1 MIHVKEKSIKS
12 DVSDRIIKQL
22 SHFKELSFSDL
33 ISILDTS
40 APTLSRHLKLLSDM
54 DVLIFESRGREKYYK
69 LTPHVLE
76 RFDTKLNIISENYR
90 FYFETEIKP
99 ARDTPFDK
107 SVTLIKEMLFSL
119 FIYTLMNSMR
129 DGRNWTKAFNIEDL
143 TQETIE
149 FMINTCTGDDE
160 KSQKKLLELSRKSL
174 DSFFKESGKLC
185 KVGSQ
190 YSERLTYF
198 LEYLEEHHPAD
209 LNYLQTE
216 SKDRKD

>member
-1 MIHVKEKSIKS
+1 LIHVKEKFIKS

-40 APTLSRHLKLLSDM
+40 APTLSRHLKSLSDM
-54 DVLIFESRGREKYYK
+54 DVIIFESRGREKYYK

-99 ARDTPFDK
+99 SPDTPFDK

-129 DGRNWTKAFNIEDL
+129 DGKNWTKAFNIEDL

-149 FMINTCTGDDE
+149 FMINTCTGNDE

-174 DSFFKESGKLC
+174 DDFFKESGKLC
-185 KVGSQ
+185 KVGSE

-198 LEYLEEHHPAD
+198 LEYLEEHNPAD
-209 LNYLQTE
+209 LSYLQTE